1 MTGLLTTSLSGLMA
15 AQRAMEAVQHNIAN
29 VNTEG
34 YSRQHVQLATKIA
47 LPTLGGYLGQGVDVV
62 NVQRS
67 YDQFITKQLSSSIS
81 AYGEV
86 DRFHQLAANVDN
98 IMADPNTGMAPVV
111 KRFFNAVHEVA
122 SNPTSIPSRQ
132 VLLSEA
138 GVLTESFNTMNSK
151 FEEMRT
157 LNNSDIGSM
166 VNNINTLATSI
177 AALNVQISA
186 ELGKSGGL
194 IKPNDLLDKQD
205 DLLAKLAE
213 IVNITVLPQRDG
225 SSSVFIGSGQG
236 LVLSG
241 GAAEFLTLPSPFDP
255 TKLNIGIKTPNST
268 MDITSQISG
277 GLLAGSLR
285 FRDEVLDP
293 AQQKLGRVAA
303 GLAMEINA
311 LHKNGFDLSG
321 IAGTDLFS
329 FAGTTI
335 PVTQGSLNT
344 GNALVTVNYQDVNVR
359 PSAAANLDF
368 SDFNL
373 EYVSA
378 AGPVN
383 YTLTRSRDNQ
393 VINLT
398 ATTVG
403 GISTLSFASVANQP
417 ANFKPAE
424 FDMTTTISPG
434 TFTQALADGALAVPR
449 EETFG
454 AFTPAVAGLAGETF
468 TMDIGGAAF
477 YTTTSLA
484 PGDTVSKANL
494 DTALAAFLAVPANAA
509 LYQQVSGS
517 FASDNL
523 RLRKLDGTPIVTN
536 ITVNTFSTTPG
547 AFAAKTVNIT
557 GAAAVAATVSPFTLK
572 VDGLTIYTEA
582 AAPGGTVTKGELDT
596 ALNTFLTSGL
606 GLGKYTKTGSFANN
620 DLVLSKLDG
629 TASSLDIT
637 SNFGGT
643 STLGS
648 FSGAVTI
655 NGTLAS
661 PAGIDMKI
669 DLTGGKTISVG
680 DLFVVRPTYSAAQK
694 IRVNIEDPAK
704 IAAATNIEIDPV
716 TKLPVSVIKG
726 PMPSDNRNALQL
738 ANLENKLSM
747 LGGSASFSDTY
758 GQIVSGVGTLTQSA
772 GITASAQ
779 ESLLNQAKGSREG
792 LAGVNLDEEAASLIK
807 FQQAYQASA
816 QSIAVVKSLF
826 DTLISAVR

>member
-1 MTGLLTTSLSGLMA
+1 MSGLLTTSLSGLMA
-15 AQRAMEAVQHNIAN
+15 AQRSMETVQHNIAN

-34 YSRQHVQLATKIA
+34 YSRQRTQLATKVA
-47 LPTLGGYLGQGVDVV
+47 QPTLAGYVGRGVDVV
-62 NVQRS
+62 NVLRS
-67 YDQFITKQLSSSIS
+67 YDQFITKQLTTSIS
-81 AYGEV
+81 SYGEV
-86 DRFHQLAANVDN
+86 DRFHQLATNVDN

-132 VLLSEA
+132 VLLSET
-138 GVLTESFNTMNSK
+138 GVLTDSFNTMNNR
-151 FEEMRT
+151 FEEMRS

-166 VNNINTLATSI
+166 VNNINTLATSV

-205 DLLAKLAE
+205 ALLAKLAE
-213 IVNITVLPQRDG
+213 IVNITVLPQGDG
-225 SSSVFIGSGQG
+225 TSSVFIGSGQG
-236 LVLSG
+236 LILSG
-241 GAAEFLTLPSPFDP
+241 GAAEFLTLPDPFDS
-255 TKLNIGIKTPNST
+255 TKLNIGIKTPNSI
-268 MDITSQISG
+268 MDITNQLSG

-303 GLAMEINA
+303 GLAMEVNA
-311 LHKNGFDLSG
+311 LHQKGFDLSG
-321 IAGTDLFS
+321 TAGTDLFS
-329 FAGTTI
+329 FAGTEI
-335 PVTQGSLNT
+335 PVTQDALNA

-359 PSAAANLDF
+359 PSAPANLDY

-383 YTLTRSRDNQ
+383 YTLTRSRDQQ

-403 GISTLSFASVANQP
+403 GISTLSFAPITNQP

-434 TFTQALADGALAVPR
+434 TFREAIADGALAVPR

-454 AFTPAVAGLAGETF
+454 AFTEPVASAGGQTF
-468 TMDIGGAAF
+468 TMNIDGAAF
-477 YTTTSLA
+477 YTNTSVAL
-484 PGDTVSKANL
+484 GDTVTKGNL
-494 DTALAAFLAVPANAA
+494 DTALPAFLAANPG
-509 LYQQVSGS
+509 YQQVSGS
-517 FASDNL
+517 FTDNNL
-523 RLRKLDGTPIVTN
+523 RLRKLDGTDIVVN
-536 ITVNTFSTTPG
+536 ITANTFGTTAG
-547 AFAAKTVNIT
+547 AFAANTVNIT
-557 GAAAVAATVSPFTLK
+557 GAAAVAATVSPFTLQ
-572 VDGLTIYTEA
+572 VDGLTIYNEA

-629 TASSLDIT
+629 TASTLAIT

-643 STLGS
+643 STPGS
-648 FSGAVTI
+648 FSGSL
-655 NGTLAS
+655 NGVLAS
-661 PAGIDMKI
+661 PAGIDIKI
-669 DLTGGKTISVG
+669 DLNGGKTISVG

-758 GQIVSGVGTLTQSA
+758 GQIVSGVGTLTESA
-772 GITASAQ
+772 GIIASAQ
-779 ESLLNQAKGSREG
+779 ETLLNQAKESREG

-826 DTLISAVR
+826 DTLIGAVR